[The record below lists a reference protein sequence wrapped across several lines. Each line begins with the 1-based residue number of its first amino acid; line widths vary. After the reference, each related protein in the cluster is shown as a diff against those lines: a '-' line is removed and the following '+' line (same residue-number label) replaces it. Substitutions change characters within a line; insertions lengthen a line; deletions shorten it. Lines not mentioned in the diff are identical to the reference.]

1 MGVVGYVDEN
11 GEAYSRGLRTNMVI
25 KAMTG
30 TNGDERTQMW
40 ELDEKVSLFYIKESI
55 RLARY
60 PLDFVLLEGVQLRPT
75 PAQIAA
81 VVGEQAARDSMT
93 DVDKR
98 IAKRAAYQKIDDER
112 NDFPIVGL
120 LAAGTLL
127 PPVVILALNA
137 VFGWYKFQ

>member
-1 MGVVGYVDEN
+1 MMVGGRVRLVEGRSMFNKRLVVVGFVDEN
-11 GEAYSRGLRTNMVI
+11 GEAYARGLRPNMVI

-81 VVGEQAARDSMT
+81 VVGEQAAVDSMT
-93 DVDKR
+93 DVDQR
-98 IAKRAAYQKIDDER
+98 ILK
-112 NDFPIVGL
+112 
-120 LAAGTLL
+120 
-127 PPVVILALNA
+127 
-137 VFGWYKFQ
+137 